1 MSAAALRPDG
11 PLGRTLR
18 AHAASV
24 DPWLRAAAAA
34 GARADDVRAALTDLE
49 PVTPRLVDAA
59 DGAAD
64 DVEPGTPALLE
75 VVRVT
80 LDLVARGRWRAGLPQ
95 RAAVLKVLPAL
106 APWCR
111 ALGGAVVA
119 PVVAAAAV
127 VGRRDVLDRWTA
139 LLAAAPP
146 PPSAAL
152 VRPALLVAAWRCG
165 LVRYR
170 DAALEAAAGLPA
182 DVVRA
187 LLALPADA
195 DVAALLDRH
204 RSDRWWWPGAP
215 AGAGVL
221 SRAGGFTAWGGPWLT
236 PPRAVVAGPTGW
248 GAVADGYR
256 WSVLADVHGSAVVRL
271 APHTD
276 EPWGAGPERAVPAA
290 LPVPWTDEVTGAAPD
305 PHDPALVLVSRAHS
319 YALDV
324 VRLAAADG
332 AA

>member
-1 MSAAALRPDG
+1 MSAAALRRDG
-11 PLGRTLR
+11 PLGRALR
-18 AHAASV
+18 VHAASA

-34 GARADDVRAALTDLE
+34 GARADDVRAALADLE
-49 PVTPRLVDAA
+49 PVTPGLVDA
-59 DGAAD
+59 GD
-64 DVEPGTPALLE
+64 DAEPATSALLD

-80 LDLVARGRWRAGLPQ
+80 LDLVARGRWHAGHPQ
-95 RAAVLKVLPAL
+95 RAAVLEVLPAL
-106 APWCR
+106 TPWCR

-127 VGRRDVLDRWTA
+127 VGRRGALDRWAA

-152 VRPALLVAAWRCG
+152 VRPALLLAAWRCG

-170 DAALEAAAGLPA
+170 DAALDAAAGLPA

-195 DVAALLDRH
+195 DVAAVLDRN
-204 RSDRWWWPGAP
+204 RADRWWWPGTST
-215 AGAGVL
+215 GAGVV
-221 SRAGGFTAWGGPWLT
+221 SRAGGFTVWGGPWLT
-236 PPRAVVAGPTGW
+236 PPRAVAAGPTGW

-271 APHTD
+271 APDTD
-276 EPWGAGPERAVPAA
+276 EPWGAGPQPAAPAA

-305 PHDPALVLVSRAHS
+305 PDDPALVLVSRVHS

>member
-1 MSAAALRPDG
+1 MSAARPRPDG

-18 AHAASV
+18 AHTVSV

-34 GARADDVRAALTDLE
+34 GARANDVRGALADLERVTAALVE
-49 PVTPRLVDAA
+49 
-59 DGAAD
+59 AD
-64 DVEPGTPALLE
+64 DDGQPGTSALLE

-80 LDLVARGRWRAGLPQ
+80 LDLVARGRWRAGHPQ
-95 RAAVLKVLPAL
+95 RAAVLEVLPAL

-127 VGRRDVLDRWTA
+127 VGRRGVLDRWTA

-146 PPSAAL
+146 PSSAGL
-152 VRPALLVAAWRCG
+152 VRPALLLAAWRCG

-170 DAALEAAAGLPA
+170 DAALDAAAGLPA
-182 DVVRA
+182 EVVRA
-187 LLALPADA
+187 LLALPEDA
-195 DVAALLDRH
+195 DVAAVLDRH
-204 RSDRWWWPGAP
+204 RADRWWWPGAP
-215 AGAGVL
+215 TGAGVL

-236 PPRAVVAGPTGW
+236 PPRAVAAGPTGW

-256 WSVLADVHGSAVVRL
+256 WSVLADVHGAAVVRV
-271 APHTD
+271 APDTD
-276 EPWGAGPERAVPAA
+276 EPWGAVPPLAAPAA
-290 LPVPWTDEVTGAAPD
+290 LPVPWTDEVTGTAPD
-305 PHDPALVLVSRAHS
+305 PDDPALVLVSRAHS

-324 VRLAAADG
+324 VRLPAADG